1 MTNNLKSIDNIDK
14 QDLLEVDVLSMGH
27 FNVLH
32 PGHFRF
38 INFAA
43 SKGKNLCIILKD
55 DDDFDNEEKAH
66 FFPAVDRADA
76 LGNIPDIKHIITRGN
91 HSIEECLNIIRPKFF
106 VLGHEFKRE
115 RSAELDHLMQQAE
128 QLGIEVIFH
137 SGDRTWS
144 LNLPIR
150 DGQLSM
156 SRHDH
161 ANQNFMRVCSR
172 RNLDFNSIIRQFRR
186 FSDIRTLVIGDL
198 IIDEFI
204 ASEPLGLSSE
214 APVIVVKELE
224 KRQYIGGAGVVASH
238 VASLGAKCFSI
249 S

>member
-1 MTNNLKSIDNIDK
+1 
-14 QDLLEVDVLSMGH
+14 
-27 FNVLH
+27 
-32 PGHFRF
+32 
-38 INFAA
+38 
-43 SKGKNLCIILKD
+43 
-55 DDDFDNEEKAH
+55 
-66 FFPAVDRADA
+66 
-76 LGNIPDIKHIITRGN
+76 
-91 HSIEECLNIIRPKFF
+91 
-106 VLGHEFKRE
+106 
-115 RSAELDHLMQQAE
+115 MQQAE

-144 LNLPIR
+144 LNSPIR

-172 RNLDFNSIIRQFRR
+172 RNLDFNSIIRQFEC

-238 VASLGAKCFSI
+238 VASLGKMLFSI

>member
-106 VLGHEFKRE
+106 VLGHEFKQE

-186 FSDIRTLVIGDL
+186 FQTSG
-198 IIDEFI
+198 
-204 ASEPLGLSSE
+204 
-214 APVIVVKELE
+214 
-224 KRQYIGGAGVVASH
+224 H
-238 VASLGAKCFSI
+238 
-249 S
+249 